1 MLGEFLMAS
10 KPKRSKAHKRYST
23 WKKDEPK
30 KGFHKDWRVWL
41 GIGLMV
47 VAISIYVLTLDD
59 SMELNAVNQSQTS
72 NATGGQ
78 QQ

>member
-1 MLGEFLMAS
+1 MAS
-10 KPKRSKAHKRYST
+10 KAKRSKAHKRYST
-23 WKKDEPK
+23 SKKDEPK

-47 VAISIYVLTLDD
+47 IAISIYVVTLDD
-59 SMELNAVNQSQTS
+59 SMELNAVNRSQTS
-72 NATGGQ
+72 AATGGQ